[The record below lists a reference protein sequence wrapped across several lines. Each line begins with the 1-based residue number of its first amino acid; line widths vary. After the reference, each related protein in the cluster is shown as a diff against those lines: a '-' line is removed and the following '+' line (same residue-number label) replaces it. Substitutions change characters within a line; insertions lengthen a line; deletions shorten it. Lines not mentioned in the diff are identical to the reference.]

1 MVSGIFDDNRYFD
14 ITAEYAK
21 ASPEDLCLR
30 LHIANR
36 GPETA
41 AIDVLPTLWLRNT
54 WRWVGEHPPGQL
66 TRTGDGII
74 ELNHGTF
81 GRRWLYCDHSGGRAP
96 ELLFTE
102 NETNRQRV
110 FSTANDTPYVKDAF
124 HRYIVHGEHA
134 AVNPR
139 ATGTKAAAHYHLRI
153 AAGKTATLQLRFI
166 DRQFQAPFDPT
177 FAQLFSQRQRE
188 ADEFYQ
194 ALTPELNDQDVR
206 TIQRQALAAL
216 LWTKQYYE
224 YDVER
229 WLQGDPAE
237 PPPPAAR
244 LHGRN
249 SGWRA
254 FKAKN
259 VISMP
264 DKWEFPW
271 FASWDWAFHCVV
283 FSLIDPAFAKSQL
296 LLPFSPTYLNPN
308 GQVPAYEW
316 GFEQV
321 NPPIQAWATLKVYG
335 NDKRA
340 TGKGDQPFLKTMFH
354 GLERNFDWW
363 QSCEDSQCRGL
374 YAGGFLGLDDIA
386 VFNRNLALPTGGHLQ
401 QSDGTAWAAMF
412 ALALVEITL
421 ELACEDKT
429 YVPKA
434 LHYLEKFLEIAK
446 AMNYIG
452 KDGHL
457 ALWDEQD
464 GFYFSALVF
473 PDGREEL
480 LKVYSLVGL
489 APLFATQTVE
499 PQVQQLVPDFFEG
512 MESLRQRRP
521 DLFQNVASTTALGQ
535 EKRTLFAI
543 AKPEQLRKIL
553 AHLLNEDGFLSP
565 YGIRAVSR
573 IHQKHPYVLNDKG
586 HSYSISYQPAESQTD
601 DFGGNSNWRGPI
613 WVPMNFLL
621 IKSMQR
627 YYRYFGDDFK
637 VECPTGSGKLM
648 TLKEIAQELSRRL
661 IDLYRRQ
668 PDGKRAVYAGY
679 DKFQNDPH
687 WRDLFLFHEVLPWR
701 YRHGAGGESADR
713 LDRAARPADP

>member
-1 MVSGIFDDNRYFD
+1 KEYYFYTDNTPTRSYMRWVYKYPQRTYPYDKLVRVNGQRNRLQPEYELLDTGIFDDNRYFD

-21 ASPEDLCLR
+21 ASPEDICLR

-41 AIDVLPTLWLRNT
+41 EVHVLPTLWLRNT
-54 WRWVGEHPPGQL
+54 WRWVGAHPPGQL
-66 TRTGDGII
+66 TQTGDGII
-74 ELNHGTF
+74 ELNHHTV
-81 GRRWLYCDHSGGRAP
+81 GRRWLYCDPSGGRAP
-96 ELLFTE
+96 ELLFTD
-102 NETNRQRV
+102 NETNLQRA
-110 FSTANDTPYVKDAF
+110 FSVANETPYVKDAF
-124 HRYIVHGEHA
+124 HRYLVHGEHA
-134 AVNPR
+134 AVNPQ
-139 ATGTKAAAHYHLRI
+139 AIGTKAAAHYPLRV
-153 AAGKTATLQLRFI
+153 AAGKTVTLQLRFT
-166 DRQFQAPFDPT
+166 DHQFQAPFDPT
-177 FAQLFSQRQRE
+177 FVQLFDQRQRE
-188 ADEFYQ
+188 ADEFYR
-194 ALTPELNDQDVR
+194 ALTPDLNDKDVR

-237 PPPPAAR
+237 PPPPPER

-249 SGWRA
+249 SAWRA

-296 LLPFSPTYLNPN
+296 QLPFSPTYLNPN

-316 GFEQV
+316 GFGQV

-335 NDKRA
+335 QEKRQ
-340 TGKGDQPFLKTMFH
+340 TGKGDHSFLKTMFQ

-363 QSCEDSQCRGL
+363 QSCEDSQRRGL

-412 ALALVEITL
+412 ALALVEIAL
-421 ELACEDKT
+421 ELACQDKT
-429 YVPKA
+429 FVPKA
-434 LHYLEKFLEIAK
+434 LHYLEKFLDIAK

-452 KDGHL
+452 KGGRL

-473 PDGREEL
+473 PGGREEL

-489 APLFATQTVE
+489 APLFATHTVE
-499 PQVQQLVPDFFEG
+499 PQVQQLVPD
-512 MESLRQRRP
+512 
-521 DLFQNVASTTALGQ
+521 
-535 EKRTLFAI
+535 
-543 AKPEQLRKIL
+543 
-553 AHLLNEDGFLSP
+553 
-565 YGIRAVSR
+565 
-573 IHQKHPYVLNDKG
+573 
-586 HSYSISYQPAESQTD
+586 
-601 DFGGNSNWRGPI
+601 
-613 WVPMNFLL
+613 
-621 IKSMQR
+621 
-627 YYRYFGDDFK
+627 
-637 VECPTGSGKLM
+637 
-648 TLKEIAQELSRRL
+648 
-661 IDLYRRQ
+661 
-668 PDGKRAVYAGY
+668 
-679 DKFQNDPH
+679 
-687 WRDLFLFHEVLPWR
+687 
-701 YRHGAGGESADR
+701 
-713 LDRAARPADP
+713 